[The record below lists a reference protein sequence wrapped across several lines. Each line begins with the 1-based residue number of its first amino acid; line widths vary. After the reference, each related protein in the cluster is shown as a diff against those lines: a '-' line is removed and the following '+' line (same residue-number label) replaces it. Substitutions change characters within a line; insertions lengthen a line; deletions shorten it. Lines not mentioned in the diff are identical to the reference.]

1 VRRLPRP
8 RGGPHTPGRHAG
20 RLAGGSGTATRV
32 ARHPLR
38 RARAAVTDLFDATPH
53 EAPSTAAPAPPAPLA
68 DRMRPRALDEVLGQ
82 GHLLGAG
89 KVLRSAIET
98 GELHSMILWGPPGS
112 GKTTLARLMAHTTGA
127 RFIAFSAVLAGVKE
141 IREVVVEAE
150 RAHARQRT
158 RTILFV
164 DEIHRFNRAQQDAFL
179 PHVEKGT
186 LVLVGATTENPSFE
200 VNSALLSRC
209 RVYVLRA
216 LAEDDLVAITRRA
229 LGDAERGLAGL
240 APGGACG
247 RPPPRSP
254 GAPARMRSSGPR
266 RRRRRMIF
274 SGIRRGSPLSRRRRS
289 TWPSR
294 PSRTRCTSPTTRRRR
309 TCGTGRRSP
318 CRCTSAT

>member
-1 VRRLPRP
+1 MGGWRRGRGGRRAVRRLPRP
-8 RGGPHTPGRHAG
+8 RAGPHPPGRHAG
-20 RLAGGSGTATRV
+20 RLASGSGTAARV
-32 ARHPLR
+32 ARRPLR
-38 RARAAVTDLFDATPH
+38 RARAAGTALFDATPQ

-141 IREVVVEAE
+141 IREVVVEAG

-179 PHVEKGT
+179 PHAENAP
-186 LVLVGATTENPSFE
+186 LVLVAAPTENP
-200 VNSALLSRC
+200 AL
-209 RVYVLRA
+209 
-216 LAEDDLVAITRRA
+216 DLH
-229 LGDAERGLAGL
+229 
-240 APGGACG
+240 APL
-247 RPPPRSP
+247 P
-254 GAPARMRSSGPR
+254 SS
-266 RRRRRMIF
+266 
-274 SGIRRGSPLSRRRRS
+274 
-289 TWPSR
+289 T
-294 PSRTRCTSPTTRRRR
+294 
-309 TCGTGRRSP
+309 
-318 CRCTSAT
+318 